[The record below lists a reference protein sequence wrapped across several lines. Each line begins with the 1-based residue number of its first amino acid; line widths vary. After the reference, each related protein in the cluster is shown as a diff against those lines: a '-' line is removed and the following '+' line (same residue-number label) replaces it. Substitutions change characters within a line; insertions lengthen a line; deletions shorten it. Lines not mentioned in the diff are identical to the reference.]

1 MPALNR
7 YCWKLPKRIH
17 SIQVWIGKSW
27 ERRACALRSRRWRV
41 LDFLNNA
48 IVAAIIKSA
57 IVIFALLTAFAYM
70 TLIER
75 RVVAKMQGRLGP
87 NRAGPFGIF
96 QPVADAVKMAFK
108 EQIIPTQSR
117 VAIYLLAPVISVVV
131 ALCAFAVVPIGN
143 SWIGGKSS
151 IWDPIIGDIN
161 VGILWI
167 LGVSS
172 LAVYG
177 IVLGGWASG
186 NRYSLL
192 GSLRSAAQMVSYE
205 TSLGLALSG
214 TLMWAGTLSMV
225 GIVKAQLLY
234 GSTGQGIWFIAAQPL
249 GFVIYMIAGVAEVNR
264 APFDLPEAEQ
274 ELTAGY
280 LTEYSG
286 LRWSLYQMAE
296 YINMIT
302 VSAIASTLFFGGWSF
317 FGLERIP
324 GVSIL
329 IFLVKVA
336 FFLFIF
342 IWLRAT
348 LPRIRYDRLMRLGWE
363 LLLPLAVLNVVITAA
378 SVALGWYWW
387 VNGLIGLAIVI
398 VMLVLVGRRT
408 SDIQDVQPAQGTGLP
423 SSVRLA
429 KFEPIAAQ
437 AQLVAPQAGQD
448 ATI

>member
-1 MPALNR
+1 M
-7 YCWKLPKRIH
+7 
-17 SIQVWIGKSW
+17 
-27 ERRACALRSRRWRV
+27 

-48 IVAAIIKSA
+48 IVATVIKSA

-75 RVVAKMQGRLGP
+75 VVVAKIQGRIGP
-87 NRAGPFGIF
+87 NRAGPLGVF
-96 QPVADAVKMAFK
+96 QPVADAIKMAFK
-108 EQIIPTQSR
+108 EQIVPTQAKKA
-117 VAIYLLAPVISVVV
+117 VYLIAPIISVVV
-131 ALCAFAVVPIGN
+131 ALSAFAVVPIGN
-143 SWIGGKSS
+143 NWVSGKPSV
-151 IWDPIIGDIN
+151 WDPIIGDVNI
-161 VGILWI
+161 GILWI
-167 LGVSS
+167 LSISS

-225 GIVKAQLLY
+225 GIVHAQLN
-234 GSTGQGIWFIAAQPL
+234 QGIWFIAAQPL
-249 GFVIYMIAGVAEVNR
+249 GFVLYVIAGIAEVNR

-302 VSAIASTLFFGGWSF
+302 VSAVASTLFLGGWSF
-317 FGLERIP
+317 FGFGLERIP
-324 GVSIL
+324 GVSII
-329 IFLVKVA
+329 IFLIKVA
-336 FFLFIF
+336 LFLFFF

-348 LPRIRYDRLMRLGWE
+348 LPRIRYDRLMSLGWQI
-363 LLLPLAVLNVVITAA
+363 LLPLAVLNVVITAIV
-378 SVALGWYWW
+378 VAFGLPWW
-387 VNGLIGLAIVI
+387 INGIVGLAIVVGLLFYIRRHSI
-398 VMLVLVGRRT
+398 VE
-408 SDIQDVQPAQGTGLP
+408 GTRFTGATLDKHDGKGAIKATLP
-423 SSVRLA
+423 TSVRLA
-429 KFEPIAAQ
+429 KFERISPPVVVEAAPTETEQ
-437 AQLVAPQAGQD
+437 TEVAKA
-448 ATI
+448 

>member
-1 MPALNR
+1 ML
-7 YCWKLPKRIH
+7 
-17 SIQVWIGKSW
+17 
-27 ERRACALRSRRWRV
+27 E
-41 LDFLNNA
+41 FLNNE
-48 IVAAIIKSA
+48 IVADVVKSA
-57 IVIFALLTAFAYM
+57 VVIFALLTAFAYM

-75 RVVAKMQGRLGP
+75 RVVAKIQGRLGP
-87 NRAGPFGIF
+87 NRAGPFGVF
-96 QPVADAVKMAFK
+96 QPVADGIKLAFK
-108 EQIIPTQSR
+108 EQIVPTQAKK
-117 VAIYLLAPVISVVV
+117 AIYLVAPIISVVV
-131 ALCAFAVVPIGN
+131 ALSAFAVVPIGN
-143 SWIGGKSS
+143 NWIDGKHS
-151 IWDPIIGDIN
+151 IWDPLIADVN
-161 VGILWI
+161 VGLLWI
-167 LGVSS
+167 LSISS

-225 GIVKAQLLY
+225 GIVQAQLQ
-234 GSTGQGIWFIAAQPL
+234 QGIWFIAAQPL
-249 GFVIYMIAGVAEVNR
+249 GFVVYIIAGVAEVNR

-286 LRWSLYQMAE
+286 LRWSLYQMSE

-302 VSAIASTLFFGGWSF
+302 VSAVASTLFFGGWSF
-317 FGLERIP
+317 FGFGLERIP

-336 FFLFIF
+336 FFLFLF

-348 LPRIRYDRLMRLGWE
+348 LPRIRYDRLMRFGWQF
-363 LLLPLAVLNVVITAA
+363 LLPLAVLNIIITATV
-378 SVALGWYWW
+378 VALGWPWW
-387 VNGLIGLAIVI
+387 VSGLAGLVVI
-398 VMLVLVGRRT
+398 AAVLLLVRRRT
-408 SDIQDVQPAQGTGLP
+408 AAGQAPRKTKEAMALP

-429 KFEPIAAQ
+429 KFDAAEAVQ
-437 AQLVAPQAGQD
+437 EVRSS
-448 ATI
+448 

>member
-1 MPALNR
+1 
-7 YCWKLPKRIH
+7 
-17 SIQVWIGKSW
+17 
-27 ERRACALRSRRWRV
+27 V
-41 LDFLNNA
+41 LDFLNNV
-48 IVAAIIKSA
+48 IVAAVIKSA
-57 IVIFALLTAFAYM
+57 IVILALLTAFAYM

-87 NRAGPFGIF
+87 NRVGPGGLF

-108 EQIIPTQSR
+108 EQIIPTQAK
-117 VAIYLLAPVISVVV
+117 VVTYLLAPIISVVV

-143 SWIGGKSS
+143 GWITGKATV
-151 IWDPIIGDIN
+151 WDPVIGDIN

-167 LGVSS
+167 LSISS

-177 IVLGGWASG
+177 IVLGGWSSG

-234 GSTGQGIWFIAAQPL
+234 GPTGQGIWFIVAQPL
-249 GFVIYMIAGVAEVNR
+249 GFVVYMIAGVAEVNR

-286 LRWSLYQMAE
+286 LRWSLYQMSE

-302 VSAIASTLFFGGWSF
+302 VSSVATTLFFGGWSF

-329 IFLVKVA
+329 IFVVKVA
-336 FFLFIF
+336 FFLFLF

-348 LPRIRYDRLMRLGWE
+348 LPRIRYDRLMRLGWQ
-363 LLLPLAVLNVVITAA
+363 LLLPLAVLNVVITAIV
-378 SVALGWYWW
+378 VALGWPWW
-387 VNGLIGLAIVI
+387 INGLAGLAIV
-398 VMLVLVGRRT
+398 VAVLLLVRNRT
-408 SDIQDVQPAQGTGLP
+408 RGIQSGISTQEGAIPMPAT
-423 SSVRLA
+423 VRLA
-429 KFEPIAAQ
+429 RFEPVREE
-437 AQLVAPQAGQD
+437 LVAPKQEQD
-448 ATI
+448 VTA

>member
-1 MPALNR
+1 M
-7 YCWKLPKRIH
+7 
-17 SIQVWIGKSW
+17 
-27 ERRACALRSRRWRV
+27 
-41 LDFLNNA
+41 LDFLNTP
-48 IVAAIIKSA
+48 IVAYIIKSA

-87 NRAGPFGIF
+87 NRAGPAGMF
-96 QPVADAVKMAFK
+96 QPVADALKMAFK
-108 EQIIPTQSR
+108 EQIIPSQAKK
-117 VAIYLLAPVISVVV
+117 AIYLLSPTISVVV

-143 SWIGGKSS
+143 SWIEGKTSV
-151 IWDPIIGDIN
+151 WDPVIGDIN
-161 VGILWI
+161 VGLLWI
-167 LGVSS
+167 LSISS

-177 IVLGGWASG
+177 IVLGGWSSG

-214 TLMWAGTLSMV
+214 VLMWSGTLSMV
-225 GIVKAQLLY
+225 GIVQAQRHM
-234 GSTGQGIWFIAAQPL
+234 GIWFILAQPL
-249 GFVIYMIAGVAEVNR
+249 GFFLYLIAGVAEVNR

-302 VSAIASTLFFGGWSF
+302 VSAVASTLFLGGWSF

-324 GVSIL
+324 VLSIVF
-329 IFLVKVA
+329 FLVKVA
-336 FFLFIF
+336 IFLFLF

-348 LPRIRYDRLMRLGWE
+348 LPRIRYDRLMRLGWQ
-363 LLLPLAVLNVVITAA
+363 LLLPLAVLNAIITAIT
-378 SVALGWYWW
+378 VALDWPWW
-387 VNGLIGLAIVI
+387 VSGLAGLVI
-398 VMLVLVGRRT
+398 IAAVLLYERSKNIRVQQPMTAITDEGTTKQVVMPT
-408 SDIQDVQPAQGTGLP
+408 
-423 SSVRLA
+423 SVRLA
-429 KFEPIAAQ
+429 KFEK
-437 AQLVAPQAGQD
+437 VNVE
-448 ATI
+448 

>member
-1 MPALNR
+1 M
-7 YCWKLPKRIH
+7 
-17 SIQVWIGKSW
+17 
-27 ERRACALRSRRWRV
+27 
-41 LDFLNNA
+41 LDFLNNP
-48 IVAAIIKSA
+48 IVADIIKSA

-75 RVVAKMQGRLGP
+75 RVVAKIQGRLGP

-108 EQIIPTQSR
+108 EQLVPAQAR
-117 VAIYLLAPVISVVV
+117 KAIYLVAPIISMIV
-131 ALCAFAVVPIGN
+131 ALSAFAVVPIGN
-143 SWIGGKSS
+143 NWLDNKPT
-151 IWDPIIGDIN
+151 IWDPVIADIN
-161 VGILWI
+161 VGLLWI
-167 LGVSS
+167 LSISS

-177 IVLGGWASG
+177 IVLGGWSSG

-225 GIVKAQLLY
+225 GIVHAQLD
-234 GSTGQGIWFIAAQPL
+234 QHIWFIFAQPL
-249 GFVIYMIAGVAEVNR
+249 GFVIYLIAGVAEVNR

-302 VSAIASTLFFGGWSF
+302 VSAVASTVFLGGWSF
-317 FGLERIP
+317 FGFGLERIP
-324 GVSIL
+324 GLSII
-329 IFLVKVA
+329 IFLIKVA
-336 FFLFIF
+336 FFLFFF

-348 LPRIRYDRLMRLGWE
+348 LPRIRYDRLMGLGWQ
-363 LLLPLAVLNVVITAA
+363 LLLPLAVLNIVITATV
-378 SVALGWYWW
+378 VALGLPWW

-398 VMLVLVGRRT
+398 AALLLIRRRT
-408 SDIQDVQPAQGTGLP
+408 QEIQQTPAPVGSLP

-429 KFEPIAAQ
+429 KFEPT
-437 AQLVAPQAGQD
+437 VAEQIQ
-448 ATI
+448 TIPDTASSVGT